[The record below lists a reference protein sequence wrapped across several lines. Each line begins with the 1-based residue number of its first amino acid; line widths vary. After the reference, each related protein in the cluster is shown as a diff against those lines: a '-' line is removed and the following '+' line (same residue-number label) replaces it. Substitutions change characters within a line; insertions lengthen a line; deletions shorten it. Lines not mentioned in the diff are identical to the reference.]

1 MPMMSEPHHIPD
13 RTASYTIKG
22 FLYQFQ
28 KTLLEVLNA
37 DDQSI
42 ITVEGIIEDID
53 IATHDGTTAIQ
64 CKYHESASRFTLS
77 SIYKPLLLMMVHYH
91 TYHTS
96 SIRYNLFLHF
106 SGDTSSSKAIDRNAI
121 TEIFSSKDKALEK
134 LIDQVKDHLDIDG
147 FISVFSLQFGPSFEE
162 QKMQVISA
170 LENAGINR
178 NDAEYL
184 AYPNAIHLIASM
196 STLRNP
202 NDRIINKRW
211 LIDSLKETKAVLLT
225 RWTRELTTK
234 RSLLKALR
242 NQLKNNLGYND
253 RARCFFMN
261 SEGYSDFETAV
272 VRFIKDFKSKYHCK
286 PSHLQTPIFCIHTE
300 LEAFHSV
307 QKRLRE
313 GGIKMADGYSGTYF
327 NITDLFRDPIV
338 QGRGTNRKVE
348 FDIRIVHWGSNGQ
361 ALKEITPE
369 DVYII
374 GQDCF
379 DLRYSDVDINHLE
392 CVTFKELSYLMG
404 VSNEYE

>member
-1 MPMMSEPHHIPD
+1 MMSEPHHIPD

-37 DDQSI
+37 DDHSI

-91 TYHTS
+91 TYHTNT
-96 SIRYNLFLHF
+96 IRYNLFLHF
-106 SGDTSSSKAIDRNAI
+106 SGDLSSARAIDRNAI
-121 TEIFSSKDKALEK
+121 TEIFSSKDKALKE
-134 LIDQVKDHLDIDG
+134 LIDQIKDHIDIDG
-147 FISVFSLQFGPSFEE
+147 FISVFSLQFGPSFED

-170 LENAGINR
+170 LENAGIPR
-178 NDAEYL
+178 NDAEDL
-184 AYPNAIHLIASM
+184 AYPNAIHIIASK
-196 STLRNP
+196 S
-202 NDRIINKRW
+202 INHDANERTISKSW
-211 LIDSLKETKAVLLT
+211 LIERLKETQAILLS

-234 RSLLKALR
+234 RTLFAALR
-242 NQLKNNLGYND
+242 NQLKTNLGYND
-253 RARCFFMN
+253 RARCFFIN
-261 SEGYSDFETAV
+261 SEGYSDLESNV
-272 VRFIKDFKSKYHCK
+272 VKFIKDFKSKYHYK
-286 PSHLQTPIFCIHTE
+286 PSHLHTPIFCIHTD
-300 LEAFHSV
+300 LVAFYNI

-313 GGIKMADGYSGTYF
+313 VGIRMVDGYSGTYF
-327 NITDLFRDPIV
+327 NKNDLFRDPIV
-338 QGRGTNRKVE
+338 QGRGTSRKVE
-348 FDIRIVHWGSNGQ
+348 FDIRIVHWSSNGQ

-379 DLRYSDVDINHLE
+379 DLQYSDVNVNRLE
-392 CVTFKELSYLMG
+392 CVTFKELSYLLG